1 VLLASEAAVEK
12 WGLKPIGKIVDSQW
26 SGLEPEQMGLGPVH
40 ASTPILQRHGL
51 QLADIDYWELN
62 EAFAAQVL
70 ACQAAWQDETY
81 CREQLGL
88 EGAFGSIADDR
99 LNVDGGA
106 VAIGH
111 PVGASGARIVLHVLH
126 VLRRNKAKRGVATI
140 CIGGGLG
147 GAMLVEAC

>member
-1 VLLASEAAVEK
+1 L
-12 WGLKPIGKIVDSQW
+12 D
-26 SGLEPEQMGLGPVH
+26 
-40 ASTPILQRHGL
+40 
-51 QLADIDYWELN
+51 DINAWELN

-70 ACQAAWQDETY
+70 ACQAAWQSDDY

-88 EGAFGSIADDR
+88 PAALGKLADEK

-126 VLRRNKAKRGVATI
+126 VLRRTQAKRGIATI

-147 GAMLVEAC
+147 GAMLVESAQ